1 MCRKARQAGFTMV
14 ELVVVMVLV
23 GVLSV
28 YAMPKLAGVISMRD
42 DAWRDE
48 LVSAVRFAQKGAV
61 ARRRLTCMGITNTT
75 VTITSATSNPATSC
89 TAAINGPDGNVAFA
103 TASNA
108 SVVTA
113 VSPSG
118 VIYFQPD
125 GRVTLDGAGTSSATR
140 TISISGEADITVF
153 GETGHVE

>member
-1 MCRKARQAGFTMV
+1 MV

-23 GVLSV
+23 GIVSV
-28 YAMPKLAGVISMRD
+28 YAMPKLVAAISMRD

-48 LVSAVRFAQKGAV
+48 LVGAVRFAQKGAV
-61 ARRRLTCMGITNTT
+61 ARRRLTCMSIANTT
-75 VTITSATSNPATSC
+75 VTITSATSNPAAGCSV
-89 TAAINGPDGNVAFA
+89 AINGPDGRAAFA
-103 TASNA
+103 TASNGSA
-108 SVVTA
+108 VTT

-140 TISISGEADITVF
+140 TISASGVADITVL